1 MTSFWHNFCHIL
13 LAQVSP
19 MVSFILLFAFILC
32 LTHKYHFQ
40 PNIQYFIHKCE
51 NMIIL
56 YSSLS
61 THLINM

>member
-1 MTSFWHNFCHIL
+1 MTSFWVWHNFDHIL
-13 LAQVSP
+13 LVA
-19 MVSFILLFAFILC
+19 FILLFAFILC
-32 LTHKYHFQ
+32 FTHKYHFQ